1 MESKLT
7 GRAAS
12 PGIFVGPAV
21 VLSALAAQQR
31 AQGSPAEEER
41 ALIAA
46 IAASRDEVSALA
58 SSANGEA
65 NRILGIQVALLEDD
79 ALSETARAAIAS
91 GVAADN
97 AWRDAMAVEIA
108 GYEHAEDEY
117 FRARAADLVDV
128 RDRVLR
134 HLLGVQTVPE
144 VAAGSVVV
152 ARDLPPSLFLGFDWS
167 QGGAIVLGEGSATS
181 HVAMLARARGVP
193 MVVGI
198 GGKVDTLSGTLAVD
212 GEQGSVIAAPGATT
226 LVEVQRRKA
235 ASSRAE
241 TEARSRLG
249 EPAITRDGTR
259 VAVMINVA
267 APSDVEKLDAASC
280 DGIGLVRTE
289 FLVANGALRDE
300 ERQFA
305 LYRGLVAWAAG
316 RPVTIRTLDAGG
328 DKPIPGYTV
337 AGETNPFLGMRGVR
351 LSLRHPDV
359 FRIQLRALARAA
371 ALGHLKVMLPMVTT
385 PAELAEARK
394 ILQEVVE
401 SLRAQHIP
409 AASPPLG
416 IMVEVPAAAIA
427 VDHFDAAFFSI
438 GSNDLVQYV
447 TASSRDSGDTG
458 GVGELTH
465 PGVLRLIAAVAAH
478 GTEIGREVSLCGDA
492 GGDPR
497 AIPAL
502 LDAGVRTLSVAPTL
516 LARTKAAIRTV
527 DLGDADA
534 TTTASSWWHRILAT
548 LRSPT
553 GSVARKGLDT

>member
-1 MESKLT
+1 MELKLT

-21 VLSALAAQQR
+21 ALSALAAHGR
-31 AQGSPAEEER
+31 RQGSPAEEER
-41 ALIAA
+41 ALMAA
-46 IAASRDEVSALA
+46 IAASREEVSALA
-58 SSANGEA
+58 SSVNGDA
-65 NRILGIQVALLEDD
+65 TRILGIQVALLEDD
-79 ALSETARAAIAS
+79 ALSEAARAAIAN
-91 GVAADN
+91 GAAADSS
-97 AWRDAMAVEIA
+97 WRDAMAVEIA
-108 GYEHAEDEY
+108 GYERAEDEY
-117 FRARAADLVDV
+117 FRARAADLIDV

-134 HLLGVQTVPE
+134 HLLGVQTVAE

-152 ARDLPPSLFLGFDWS
+152 ARDLPPSLFLSFDWS
-167 QGGAIVLGEGSATS
+167 KGGAIVLGEGSPTS

-198 GGKVDTLSGTLAVD
+198 GGKLETLAGTLVVD
-212 GEQGSVIAAPGATT
+212 GEQGSVVAAPGATT
-226 LVEVQRRKA
+226 LAEVERRRA
-235 ASSRAE
+235 ASSQVEA
-241 TEARSRLG
+241 EARSHLV

-267 APSDVEKLDAASC
+267 TPSDLDELDSASC

-300 ERQFA
+300 ERQFS
-305 LYRGLVAWAAG
+305 LYRDLVMWATG

-337 AGETNPFLGMRGVR
+337 AGEANPFLGVRGVR

-359 FRIQLRALARAA
+359 FRVQLRALARAA

-385 PAELAEARK
+385 TAELAEARA
-394 ILQEVVE
+394 ILQEEVE
-401 SLRAQHIP
+401 SLRAEGLP
-409 AASPPLG
+409 AALPALG

-427 VDHFDAAFFSI
+427 VDQFDAAFFSI

-447 TASSRDSGDTG
+447 TASSRDSGQVG
-458 GVGELTH
+458 GVAELTH
-465 PGVLRLIAAVAAH
+465 TGVLRLIAAVAAH
-478 GTEIGREVSLCGDA
+478 GSEVGREVSLCGDA

-502 LDAGVRTLSVAPTL
+502 LSAGVRTLSVAPAL
-516 LARTKAAIRTV
+516 LARTKAAIRAV
-527 DLGDADA
+527 DLGANAD
-534 TTTASSWWHRILAT
+534 TAAASTWWRRIKTA
-548 LRSPT
+548 LRSS
-553 GSVARKGLDT
+553 GASAARGGPDT